1 LSHPLSTLEA
11 VMSHRYR
18 MYPTAAQEIV
28 LRGHCAHARFV
39 YNLGMEQRSWWKPG
53 RRSIRFA
60 EQCRELTAVRAEHS
74 WLAQGSVV
82 VQQQALR
89 DLAQAFANFFEHPEH
104 FGYPTFKKKG
114 HGEGF
119 RLVGHTVNVEQLSGR
134 WGVVRVP
141 DAGRIRFRLS
151 RPLPEDVKSCRVNRD
166 GCGRWH
172 VSFPSPQPTISRRS
186 TGAVV
191 GLDRGVIVA
200 VATSDG
206 DLLHVPKLNPRQSRR
221 LQLLERRLSRQCKG
235 SNRRAKTRLAVA
247 KLRAQDSDRR
257 KDWAEKT
264 STRLVRAYDVIA
276 LEALQIRQMT
286 RSPKGTRERPG
297 RNVRRKAAL
306 NRRILASGWGQVGRR
321 IKEKAEA
328 SGVRVIEVP
337 AAFTSQTCAACGHVA
352 RENRKSQAVFHC
364 RACRHEANAD
374 VNAAIVIRERGVKM
388 LAFAAGHAVAARGAG
403 SCPGR
408 EPRTNLSASAAAA
421 VA

>member
-1 LSHPLSTLEA
+1 
-11 VMSHRYR
+11 
-18 MYPTAAQEIV
+18 
-28 LRGHCAHARFV
+28 
-39 YNLGMEQRSWWKPG
+39 
-53 RRSIRFA
+53 
-60 EQCRELTAVRAEHS
+60 
-74 WLAQGSVV
+74 

-151 RPLPEDVKSCRVNRD
+151 RPLPEGVKSCRVNRD

-221 LQLLERRLSRQCKG
+221 LQLLQRRLSRQCKG

-286 RSPKGTRERPG
+286 HSPKGTRERPG

-352 RENRKSQAVFHC
+352 WENRKSQAVFHC

-388 LAFAAGHAVAARGAG
+388 LALAAGHAVAARGAG

-421 VA
+421 VACTVR

>member
-1 LSHPLSTLEA
+1 
-11 VMSHRYR
+11 
-18 MYPTAAQEIV
+18 
-28 LRGHCAHARFV
+28 
-39 YNLGMEQRSWWKPG
+39 MEQRSWWKPG
-53 RRSIRFA
+53 RRAIRFA

-151 RPLPEDVKSCRVNRD
+151 RPLPEGVKSCRVNRD

-221 LQLLERRLSRQCKG
+221 LQLLQRRLSRQCKG

-286 RSPKGTRERPG
+286 HSPKGTREQPG
-297 RNVRRKAAL
+297 RNVRQKAAL

-337 AAFTSQTCAACGHVA
+337 AAFTSQTCAACRHVRSSTA
-352 RENRKSQAVFHC
+352 GLAGTRP
-364 RACRHEANAD
+364 
-374 VNAAIVIRERGVKM
+374 M
-388 LAFAAGHAVAARGAG
+388 L
-403 SCPGR
+403 
-408 EPRTNLSASAAAA
+408 T
-421 VA
+421 